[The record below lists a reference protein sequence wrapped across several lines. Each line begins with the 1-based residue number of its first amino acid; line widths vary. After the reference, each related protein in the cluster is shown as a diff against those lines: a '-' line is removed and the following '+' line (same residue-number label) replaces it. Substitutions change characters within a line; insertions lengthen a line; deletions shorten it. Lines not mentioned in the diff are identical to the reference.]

1 MELTAYERETII
13 NYNEAEQTASVYTH
27 NRALRRTL
35 DKLAQ
40 ERPED
45 CRIDRVSHEG
55 AAADYLV
62 PKSWVKIRP
71 PRIASEAQ
79 KAASRAAAAK
89 AKLARKNTRHGDD
102 QGHGGA
108 GKGNYTTKTKRGP
121 GNSTPALSQKTL
133 CVSRV
138 MI

>member
-1 MELTAYERETII
+1 MELSLYERETII
-13 NYNEAEQTASVYTH
+13 NYNEGEPTASVYTH

-45 CRIDRVSHEG
+45 CRVDKESHEG
-55 AAADYLV
+55 AAADYII
-62 PKSWVKIRP
+62 PKAWVKIRP

-79 KAASRAAAAK
+79 KAASRAAAEK

-102 QGHGGA
+102 
-108 GKGNYTTKTKRGP
+108 
-121 GNSTPALSQKTL
+121 
-133 CVSRV
+133 
-138 MI
+138 

>member
-1 MELTAYERETII
+1 MELSLYERETII
-13 NYNEAEQTASVYTH
+13 NYNEGEPTASVYTH

-45 CRIDRVSHEG
+45 CRGDKESHEG
-55 AAADYLV
+55 AAADYII
-62 PKSWVKIRP
+62 PKAWVKIRP

-79 KAASRAAAAK
+79 KAASRAAAEK

-102 QGHGGA
+102 
-108 GKGNYTTKTKRGP
+108 
-121 GNSTPALSQKTL
+121 
-133 CVSRV
+133 
-138 MI
+138 